1 MAQRAGPAERLIP
14 AGTMPPMQP
23 DSVGNSMFVTPF
35 VEGRRLTLRL
45 RGPSINERESFII
58 TNEASKSIE
67 TADDVCS
74 FLVLDM
80 QEISFISSMGIG
92 MLLDLRK
99 RATARKMKI
108 VLANV
113 GDQLNTLLSIVKLE
127 KLLSVCNS
135 ERDLKRAL
143 R

>member
-1 MAQRAGPAERLIP
+1 
-14 AGTMPPMQP
+14 
-23 DSVGNSMFVTPF
+23 MFVTPM

-45 RGPSINERESFII
+45 RGPSIDERESFII
-58 TNEASKSIE
+58 TTEAAKSIE
-67 TADDVCS
+67 AADDVCA

>member
-1 MAQRAGPAERLIP
+1 
-14 AGTMPPMQP
+14 
-23 DSVGNSMFVTPF
+23 MFVTPR
-35 VEGRRLTLRL
+35 VEGRCLTLRL

-58 TNEASKSIE
+58 TTEAAKSIE
-67 TADDVCS
+67 AADDVCA

>member
-1 MAQRAGPAERLIP
+1 
-14 AGTMPPMQP
+14 
-23 DSVGNSMFVTPF
+23 MFVTP
-35 VEGRRLTLRL
+35 VIEGPCLTLRL

-58 TNEASKSIE
+58 TNEAAKLIE
-67 TADDVCS
+67 SADDFCS

-99 RATARKMKI
+99 RGAVRKMKI
-108 VLANV
+108 VLSNV
-113 GDQLNTLLSIVKLE
+113 GDELHTLLSIVKLE
-127 KLLSVCNS
+127 KLLSVCTS
-135 ERDLKRAL
+135 DRDLKRAL